1 MLKAKLEVVLPIV
14 SVAAVHI
21 SATPF
26 PPPAPQ
32 IEDAKA
38 KLDVV
43 PCKHPPK
50 FPPLAL
56 APQIE
61 DAKAKLE
68 VVTALHVYSVQ
79 PGVPKVR

>member
-1 MLKAKLEVVLPIV
+1 M
-14 SVAAVHI
+14 
-21 SATPF
+21 
-26 PPPAPQ
+26 
-32 IEDAKA
+32 
-38 KLDVV
+38 
-43 PCKHPPK
+43 PCKYLPK
-50 FPPLAL
+50 LPPLAL